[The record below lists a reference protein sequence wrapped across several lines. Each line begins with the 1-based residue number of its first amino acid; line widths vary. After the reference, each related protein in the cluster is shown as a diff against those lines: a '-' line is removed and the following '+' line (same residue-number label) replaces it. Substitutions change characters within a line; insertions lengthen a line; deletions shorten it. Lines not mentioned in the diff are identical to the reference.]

1 MQTTPL
7 KEYIPPEL
15 VEYGSVSKRTLGA
28 PGGSSEVVFTARIKL
43 PEG

>member
-1 MQTTPL
+1 MQRTI
-7 KEYIPPEL
+7 KEYTPPVL
-15 VEYGSVSKRTLGA
+15 IEYGSVFQRTLGA